1 MAYVVDPWPFGVVRF
16 QGMGHGGRIGSCWSS
31 GSWAA
36 VARMTARALMGLL
49 AASHT
54 APFEQLPSLLD
65 TAARQA
71 GTGGAR
77 LFVADLQEEI
87 LLEVTGRGLNAGEG
101 GEEHRIEGTLPGRAY
116 QLTEVTAPAGGGECW
131 VPVRDGT
138 ERLGVLRVEP
148 SPGDGGKPDE
158 EVMRALASMTGLLLV
173 SKRANSDSH
182 ARLTRTR
189 PMRVPAE
196 LQWALMP
203 QRTFSDQR
211 ATISAFME
219 PAYQVAGDA
228 FEYALARDTL
238 HLAVFDAMGHDTSA
252 GLTAALAM
260 AACRRY
266 RRAGAT
272 IPEAS
277 RAIEDTLVEQFGHT
291 RYATGI
297 LADLELETGKFSWV
311 NRGHLLPVLIRG
323 GRWASTLHC
332 PPAGPM
338 GSGLGLP
345 VTQCTEQ
352 LEPGDRLLMFT
363 DGIPEARDNDGRE
376 FGVERFTDFIIRHH
390 ADGLPADETLRRLM
404 HAVMDY
410 HDGRL
415 QDDATVLFCEWHG
428 RGARTGSLSS
438 P

>member
-1 MAYVVDPWPFGVVRF
+1 MT
-16 QGMGHGGRIGSCWSS
+16 
-31 GSWAA
+31 AA
-36 VARMTARALMGLL
+36 VLARALTTLL
-49 AASHT
+49 HASHT
-54 APFEQLPSLLD
+54 APFERLPRLLD
-65 TAARQA
+65 AAAQEA
-71 GTGGAR
+71 GAGGAR
-77 LFVADLQEEI
+77 LFVADLQEEV
-87 LLEVTGRGLNAGEG
+87 LREVTGNGLTAGEG
-101 GEEHRIEGTLPGRAY
+101 GEECRIEGTLPGRAF
-116 QLTEVTAPAGGGECW
+116 QLTQLIVPARGGACW
-131 VPVRDGT
+131 VPVLDGT
-138 ERLGVLRVEP
+138 ERLGVLHVEP
-148 SPGDGGKPDE
+148 GPGEDRPDE
-158 EVMRALASMTGLLLV
+158 EVMRALASIAGLLLV

-189 PMRVPAE
+189 PMGVPAE

-203 QRTFSDQR
+203 PRTFSDQR

-228 FEYALARDTL
+228 FEYALAGDTL

-260 AACRRY
+260 STCRSH

-277 RAIEDTLVEQFGHT
+277 KAIEDTLVEQFGHS

-297 LADLELETGKFSWV
+297 LADLELDTGRFSWV

-338 GSGLGLP
+338 GSGLNLP
-345 VTQCTEQ
+345 IRQCTEQ
-352 LEPGDRLLMFT
+352 LEPGDRLLLFT
-363 DGIPEARDNDGRE
+363 DGITEARDTDGQE

-390 ADGLPADETLRRLM
+390 ADNLPVDETLRRLM

-410 HDGRL
+410 HHGRL
-415 QDDATVLFCEWHG
+415 EDDATVLFCEWHG
-428 RGARTGSLSS
+428 PGEEG
-438 P
+438 

>member
-1 MAYVVDPWPFGVVRF
+1 
-16 QGMGHGGRIGSCWSS
+16 
-31 GSWAA
+31 
-36 VARMTARALMGLL
+36 MTGRALMDLL

-54 APFEQLPSLLD
+54 ASFEQLPSLLD
-65 TAARQA
+65 AAARQA

-101 GEEHRIEGTLPGRAY
+101 GEEHRIEGTLPGRSY
-116 QLTEVTAPAGGGECW
+116 QLTEITAPADGGACW

-148 SPGDGGKPDE
+148 GPGDGGKPDE

-196 LQWALMP
+196 LQWSLMP

-219 PAYQVAGDA
+219 PAYKVAGDA
-228 FEYALARDTL
+228 FEYALAGDTL

-260 AACRRY
+260 AACRRH

-277 RAIEDTLVEQFGHT
+277 KAIEDTLVEQFGHT

-323 GRWASTLHC
+323 GRWASTLYC

-363 DGIPEARDNDGRE
+363 DGIPEARDHDGRE
-376 FGVERFTDFIIRHH
+376 FGIERFTDFIIRHH
-390 ADGLPADETLRRLM
+390 ADSLPADETLRRLM

-415 QDDATVLFCEWHG
+415 QDDATVLLCEWHG
-428 RGARTGSLSS
+428 PGTSTKSSSS

>member
-1 MAYVVDPWPFGVVRF
+1 MT
-16 QGMGHGGRIGSCWSS
+16 
-31 GSWAA
+31 AA
-36 VARMTARALMGLL
+36 GLARALAGLL
-49 AASHT
+49 DASHT
-54 APFEQLPSLLD
+54 APFEQVPRLLH

-71 GTGGAR
+71 GAGGAR
-77 LFVADLQEEI
+77 LFVADLQEEV
-87 LLEVTGRGLNAGEG
+87 LREVTGIGLTAGEG
-101 GEEHRIEGTLPGRAY
+101 GEEFRIEGTLPGRAY
-116 QLTEVTAPAGGGECW
+116 QLTEFTAPTRGGACW
-131 VPVRDGT
+131 MPVRDGT
-138 ERLGVLRVEP
+138 ERLGVLHVEP
-148 SPGDGGKPDE
+148 GPGEGRPDE
-158 EVMRALASMTGLLLV
+158 EVMQALASIAGLLLV

-189 PMRVPAE
+189 PMGVQAE

-203 QRTFSDQR
+203 PRTFSDQR
-211 ATISAFME
+211 ATVSAFME

-228 FEYALARDTL
+228 FEYAVAGDTL
-238 HLAVFDAMGHDTSA
+238 HLAIFDAMGHDTSA

-260 AACRRY
+260 STCRSH
-266 RRAGAT
+266 RRAGGT

-277 RAIEDTLVEQFGHT
+277 RAIEDTLIEQFGHS

-297 LADLELETGKFSWV
+297 LADLELDTGTFSWV

-338 GSGLGLP
+338 GSGLNLP
-345 VTQCTEQ
+345 LTQCTEQ

-363 DGIPEARDNDGRE
+363 DGITEARDSDGQE

-390 ADGLPADETLRRLM
+390 ADNLPVDETLRRLM

-410 HDGRL
+410 HHGRL
-415 QDDATVLFCEWHG
+415 EDDATVLFCEWHG
-428 RGARTGSLSS
+428 PGGSEG
-438 P
+438 

>member
-1 MAYVVDPWPFGVVRF
+1 
-16 QGMGHGGRIGSCWSS
+16 
-31 GSWAA
+31 
-36 VARMTARALMGLL
+36 MTAPGLARALAGLL
-49 AASHT
+49 AASHR
-54 APFEQLPSLLD
+54 APFEQLPRLLD
-65 TAARQA
+65 TAAKEA
-71 GTGGAR
+71 GAGGAR
-77 LFVADLQEEI
+77 LFVADLQEEV
-87 LLEVTGRGLNAGEG
+87 LLEVTGVGLNAGEG
-101 GEEHRIEGTLPGRAY
+101 GEECRIEGTLAGRAY
-116 QLTEVTAPAGGGECW
+116 QITEVTSPASGGVCW
-131 VPVRDGT
+131 VPVLDGA
-138 ERLGVLRVEP
+138 ERLGVLCIEP
-148 SPGDGGKPDE
+148 GPGDGGRADE
-158 EVMRALASMTGLLLV
+158 GLGRALASVAGLLLV

-189 PMRVPAE
+189 PMGVPAE
-196 LQWALMP
+196 LQWTLMP
-203 QRTFSDQR
+203 PRTFADQR
-211 ATISAFME
+211 ATVSAFME

-228 FEYALARDTL
+228 FEYAVAGDIL

-260 AACRRY
+260 STCRSH

-277 RAIEDTLVEQFGHT
+277 KAIEDTLVEQFGNS

-297 LADLELETGKFSWV
+297 LADLELNTGKFSWV
-311 NRGHLLPVLIRG
+311 NRGHMLPVLIRG
-323 GRWASTLHC
+323 GRWASTLRC

-345 VTQCTEQ
+345 ITQSTEQ

-363 DGIPEARDNDGRE
+363 DGITEARDSDGRE

-390 ADGLPADETLRRLM
+390 ADNLPVAETLRRLM

-410 HDGRL
+410 HQGRL

-428 RGARTGSLSS
+428 DTS
-438 P
+438 PH

>member
-1 MAYVVDPWPFGVVRF
+1 
-16 QGMGHGGRIGSCWSS
+16 
-31 GSWAA
+31 
-36 VARMTARALMGLL
+36 MTVTAPGLARALTGLL
-49 AASHT
+49 DASHT
-54 APFEQLPSLLD
+54 AAFEQLPRLLD
-65 TAARQA
+65 TAAKEA
-71 GTGGAR
+71 GAGGAR
-77 LFVADLQEEI
+77 LFVADLQEEV
-87 LLEVTGRGLNAGEG
+87 LLEVTGVGLNAGEG
-101 GEEHRIEGTLPGRAY
+101 GEECRIEGTLPGRAY
-116 QLTEVTAPAGGGECW
+116 QITEVTAPASGGVCW
-131 VPVRDGT
+131 VPVLDGA
-138 ERLGVLRVEP
+138 ERLGVLCIEP
-148 SPGDGGKPDE
+148 GPGDRGSPDE
-158 EVMRALASMTGLLLV
+158 GVARALASMAGLLLV

-189 PMRVPAE
+189 PMGVPAE

-203 QRTFSDQR
+203 PRTFSDQR
-211 ATISAFME
+211 ATVSAFME

-228 FEYALARDTL
+228 FEYAVAGDVL

-260 AACRRY
+260 STCRSH

-277 RAIEDTLVEQFGHT
+277 QAIEDTLIEQFGT
-291 RYATGI
+291 SRYATGI
-297 LADLELETGKFSWV
+297 LADLELNTGKFSWV

-338 GSGLGLP
+338 GSGLALP
-345 VTQCTEQ
+345 ITQCTEQ
-352 LEPGDRLLMFT
+352 LEPGDRLLLFT
-363 DGIPEARDNDGRE
+363 DGITEARDKDGEE

-390 ADGLPADETLRRLM
+390 ADNLPVAETLRRLM

-410 HDGRL
+410 HQGRL

-428 RGARTGSLSS
+428 DTSS
-438 P
+438 H